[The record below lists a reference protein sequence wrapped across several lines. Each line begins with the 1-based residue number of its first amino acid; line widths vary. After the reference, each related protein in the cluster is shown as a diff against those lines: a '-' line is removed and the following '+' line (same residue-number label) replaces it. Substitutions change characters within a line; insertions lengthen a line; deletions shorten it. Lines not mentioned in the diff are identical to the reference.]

1 MNYDPNTG
9 QPIYNGQQP
18 VQPQQSNSTNGFAI
32 AGLIVSIFFSAI
44 IGLILSIVGL
54 SQAKKI
60 NSGKGIAIAGIV
72 VAIIRIV
79 VIILVVILCWGF
91 IFGLGAILSDYD
103 SYCGKAYSCGEPNSS
118 GYATCKYKDEKNV
131 EYSISCPVEKTTTKN
146 KTTEPT
152 TKNVGVAQE
161 FNITDDFQSDAYYAK
176 KFFLKDYK
184 LYAVPT
190 EIGKSYVRTSSTVNG
205 EACAEIV
212 INIEKVF
219 IVEAG
224 QAGMQQLII
233 VDKTGQA
240 YRVVNDTTDTASTPF
255 DFVKIQNAKPI
266 KKVYSIVVPD
276 AISAFYLN
284 TDNQLVPTG
293 DGYLEIDKKNGYYE
307 NKVGSDVYKV
317 EYVKR
322 DTDYVY
328 FNIYKN
334 KVKIAENIKIQDND
348 GLANYDD
355 VDGIFIAMCSGNKFG
370 VDCN

>member
-9 QPIYNGQQP
+9 QPINNQQPYQP
-18 VQPQQSNSTNGFAI
+18 VQQQSQTNGFAI
-32 AGLIVSIFFSAI
+32 AGLIVAILVSAV

-54 SQAKKI
+54 SKAKKT
-60 NSGKGIAIAGIV
+60 NSGKGIAIAGI
-72 VAIIRIV
+72 IISVLKLIAEL
-79 VIILVVILCWGF
+79 LVVLLVGGLF
-91 IFGLGAILSDYD
+91 ATLFGAAINQET
-103 SYCGKAYSCGEPNSS
+103 YCSMAYECGEPNEY
-118 GYATCKYKDEKNV
+118 GYASCKYKSDKG
-131 EYSISCPVEKTTTKN
+131 YDITISCPATTTKKTTT
-146 KTTEPT
+146 TTT
-152 TKNVGVAQE
+152 TTAVAGTVQE
-161 FNITDDFQSDAYYAK
+161 FNITDDFQDDAYYAK

-190 EIGKSYVRTSSTVNG
+190 ELGKKYVKTGSTVNG
-205 EACAEIV
+205 VACAEIV
-212 INIEKVF
+212 LNIEKAFV
-219 IVEAG
+219 VEAG

-240 YRVVNDTTDTASTPF
+240 YRVVNYTNDNESTPF
-255 DFVKIQNAKPI
+255 DFVKIPNAKPI
-266 KKVYSIVVPD
+266 SKVYSILVPD